1 MICLLGPQTP
11 IVGRLH
17 PEDGADHAFS
27 TSPRDI
33 FSGRFLSRPAPH
45 GGGSVLSSVDQSSP
59 PGRAERWETGGS
71 DGSRHERLALCQAS
85 NSSGSWRSRETASM
99 THSPRKPKTAN
110 ASRVTEFQSTRRVSL
125 PARSDHRD
133 PLVPP
138 AAQTETTAPSP
149 FLEVRVV
156 AS

>member
-45 GGGSVLSSVDQSSP
+45 GGGSVLSLGDLSFPRWIRPLLGGSVLAP
-59 PGRAERWETGGS
+59 GTGRALGDRRFGRFPPRESGCVPGLDQLCLMAEQVIGLTRAQAVKVTTG
-71 DGSRHERLALCQAS
+71 
-85 NSSGSWRSRETASM
+85 
-99 THSPRKPKTAN
+99 
-110 ASRVTEFQSTRRVSL
+110 
-125 PARSDHRD
+125 
-133 PLVPP
+133 
-138 AAQTETTAPSP
+138 PS
-149 FLEVRVV
+149 
-156 AS
+156 